1 MRALR
6 VQQKSKSNF
15 ESNAGGSMI
24 RRGHFAEAY
33 LSRHDKTN
41 PPGLS
46 DGLNSEY
53 RFDYTRAKP
62 NRFAGRP
69 RLNPVAVILA
79 PDVAAVFKDGESVN
93 AVLRSIVKAL
103 PRTGAVD

>member
-1 MRALR
+1 M
-6 VQQKSKSNF
+6 SF
-15 ESNAGGSMI
+15 
-24 RRGHFAEAY
+24 RRRQFSVANMKKQ
-33 LSRHDKTN
+33 DKTN

-46 DGLNSEY
+46 GDLDSEY
-53 RFDYTRAKP
+53 RFDYKRAKP
-62 NRFAGRP
+62 NRFADRP

-93 AVLRSIVKAL
+93 AVIRSIVKAL